1 MLLAHVPAGYLL
13 TRILSRTIF
22 KESIDPKRSDRLY
35 QIVMFAGLIG
45 AILPD
50 VDFIYHLFFDPNRTP
65 HHSYI
70 THMPILWISLT
81 VLSIFIGKIFK
92 IPNFTIVSVTA
103 CLSALL
109 HLVCDTITGVIYWLY
124 PLSSKDF
131 NVFSVSDVHIWWVQ
145 NYLSHWTFLIEIAIV
160 FFALVIFLRVR
171 ETAAYLMSIFR
182 RSGRFRGIVMRLT
195 VCFTAIVIIVLV
207 GSLRF
212 DIDNRILNK
221 LSAVKIRIIKTA
233 FSQ

>member
-1 MLLAHVPAGYLL
+1 MLLAHAPAGYLL
-13 TRILSRTIF
+13 TRFLTRTVF
-22 KESIDPKRSDRLY
+22 KKSIDPERSNRFY
-35 QIVMFAGLIG
+35 QAVMFAGLIG

-50 VDFIYHLFFDPNRTP
+50 VDFIYHLFFDPNKTP

-81 VLSIFIGKIFK
+81 VLSIVTGKLFK
-92 IPNFTIVSVTA
+92 NSNFTIVSVTA

-124 PLSSKDF
+124 PLNNKAF
-131 NVFSVSDVHIWWVQ
+131 NVFSVSDIHIWWVQ

-160 FFALVIFLRVR
+160 FLAMVIFLRVK
-171 ETAAYLMSIFR
+171 ETAAYLMFLFR
-182 RSGRFRGIVMRLT
+182 RSVRLRGILMRMT
-195 VCFTAIVIIVLV
+195 VCFTAIVIILLV
-207 GSLRF
+207 GLVRF
-212 DIDNRILNK
+212 DIDKKILKK
-221 LSAVKIRIIKTA
+221 LSVKAKVIKTA